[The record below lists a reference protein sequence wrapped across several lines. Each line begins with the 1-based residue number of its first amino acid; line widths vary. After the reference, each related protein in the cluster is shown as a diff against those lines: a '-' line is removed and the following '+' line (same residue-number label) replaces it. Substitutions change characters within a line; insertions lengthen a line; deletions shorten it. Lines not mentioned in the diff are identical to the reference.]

1 MDEKGTR
8 YVERLGGSSRIIRA
22 TGLVCKSRGAAN
34 AAMHMPIGGETN
46 LLLTSF
52 LHGVGGSLGE
62 NKYIAPQGAYKENHM
77 DKEERIKELRE
88 EIRSYR
94 DELAERDNL
103 YENNNPIYRMQ
114 HEIALLEQGCRVEQD
129 THGLLVNGRF
139 IVSVRKNKWRVKG
152 KSVWYRYKDIPTLV
166 EKYINK

>member
-1 MDEKGTR
+1 MEEKGTR

-114 HEIALLEQGCRVEQD
+114 NEIALLEQGCRVEQD

>member
-1 MDEKGTR
+1 
-8 YVERLGGSSRIIRA
+8 
-22 TGLVCKSRGAAN
+22 
-34 AAMHMPIGGETN
+34 MPKGGETN
-46 LLLTSF
+46 LLLTPS

-62 NKYIAPQGAYKENHM
+62 NKHIAPKGAYKENHM

-88 EIRSYR
+88 EIKSEIAWRT
-94 DELAERDNL
+94 ERDDQ

-114 HEIALLEQGCRVEQD
+114 KEIKLLEQGCRVEQD

-139 IVSVRKNKWRVKG
+139 IVAIRTNKWRNKG
-152 KSVWYRYKDIPTLV
+152 KGVWYRYKDIPTLV